1 MGLKHLGEPSLVPG
15 EGFCEG
21 SRAGWEEKL
30 SIRFGRQGG
39 VTHQIGGEPKMRFY
53 STALVMVAIVMMLAM
68 TLLIT
73 TS

>member
-1 MGLKHLGEPSLVPG
+1 MGGKALHYESEDKEV
-15 EGFCEG
+15 
-21 SRAGWEEKL
+21 SRTNLAE
-30 SIRFGRQGG
+30 SQ
-39 VTHQIGGEPKMRFY
+39 KMRFY

>member
-1 MGLKHLGEPSLVPG
+1 MGLGPWSNPSLVPG
-15 EGFCEG
+15 EGPVRG

-30 SIRFGRQGG
+30 SIRFERQGG
-39 VTHQIGGEPKMRFY
+39 VTHQLGGEPKMRFY

>member
-1 MGLKHLGEPSLVPG
+1 LFPEKVSVRVREQVGRKSSPYDSEDKEV
-15 EGFCEG
+15 
-21 SRAGWEEKL
+21 SR
-30 SIRFGRQGG
+30 
-39 VTHQIGGEPKMRFY
+39 TKMRFY

>member
-1 MGLKHLGEPSLVPG
+1 MRVREQV
-15 EGFCEG
+15 
-21 SRAGWEEKL
+21 
-30 SIRFGRQGG
+30 GRKSSPYDLEDKEVSG
-39 VTHQIGGEPKMRFY
+39 HQLGGEPKMRFY